1 MGEVLLNHGFHG
13 WAGMGRGGP
22 AFVSFVYFVVPSLR
36 GVEAH
41 LMASWRPTPAP
52 GADVP
57 NLLSTGLHLGVCRTT
72 KYTKY
77 TKAGPPGPSVPIHEI
92 RASTTPRP
100 SPFLTAGLKPPH
112 PTTDATDNTDSP
124 SIGRVPPRGGPH
136 AHPPATLVS
145 HQISITPRLNIF
157 KTPCENQPGRFRR
170 HLNQA
175 TTITAA
181 WFGRHTLARE
191 SKDFLRSRSLT

>member
-52 GADVP
+52 GTDVP
-57 NLLSTGLHLGVCRTT
+57 GPLATGLHLGVCRTT

-77 TKAGPPGPSVPIHEI
+77 TK
-92 RASTTPRP
+92 RRP
-100 SPFLTAGLKPPH
+100 
-112 PTTDATDNTDSP
+112 
-124 SIGRVPPRGGPH
+124 
-136 AHPPATLVS
+136 
-145 HQISITPRLNIF
+145 
-157 KTPCENQPGRFRR
+157 
-170 HLNQA
+170 
-175 TTITAA
+175 AA
-181 WFGRHTLARE
+181 P
-191 SKDFLRSRSLT
+191 RSRFGVEAVRGFRSWVNAHGARGLQMGSPCCPWHMWLDAVV